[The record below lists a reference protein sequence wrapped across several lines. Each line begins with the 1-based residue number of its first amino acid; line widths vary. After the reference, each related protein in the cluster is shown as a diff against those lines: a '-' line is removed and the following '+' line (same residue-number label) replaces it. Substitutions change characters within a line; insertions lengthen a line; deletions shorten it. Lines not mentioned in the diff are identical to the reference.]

1 MDSDEGATPTL
12 RVLIVEDT
20 DTDYL
25 LLERKVQQL
34 LSPTT
39 YARAANRSELTDLLR
54 RPWDLIVSDYHLPD
68 IEGEA
73 LLTLIEDSHLN
84 TPCILLSGSIDSLVA
99 LDLPDNVFAR
109 VEKGNSAALRAA
121 LLGAWRNPS

>member
-73 LLTLIEDSHLN
+73 LLTLIEDCHLN

-109 VEKGNSAALRAA
+109 IEKGNSAALRAA
-121 LLGAWRNPS
+121 LLGAWRIPS

>member
-73 LLTLIEDSHLN
+73 LLTLIEDCHLN

-121 LLGAWRNPS
+121 LLGAWRIPS

>member
-1 MDSDEGATPTL
+1 MASDEGTTPTL
-12 RVLIVEDT
+12 QVLIVEDT

-25 LLERKVQQL
+25 LLERKVKNL
-34 LSPTT
+34 LNPMT
-39 YARAANRSELTDLLR
+39 YARAANRSELIELLR
-54 RPWDLIVSDYHLPD
+54 RPWDLIISDYHLPD

-73 LLTLIEDSHLN
+73 LLTLIEQSHIN

-109 VEKGNSAALRAA
+109 LEKGNSAALRAA
-121 LLGAWRNPS
+121 LLGAWRTSS